1 MLNLRDRMPI
11 EIEIKQFQMVTVP
24 DEKPIET
31 VDVNKAEVVGVDK
44 NENITNTNE

>member
-1 MLNLRDRMPI
+1 
-11 EIEIKQFQMVTVP
+11 MVTVP

-31 VDVNKAEVVGVDK
+31 VDVNKTEVVGVDK